1 MIKNTYSA
9 PTTSNPTMLPNASV
23 IDFLKRY
30 SQSIEVLK
38 GVKSKVVFDKN

>member
-1 MIKNTYSA
+1 MIKNTYSVTA
-9 PTTSNPTMLPNASV
+9 TSNPTLLPNASV

-38 GVKSKVVFDKN
+38 GTKTKVVLDKN